1 MKSMNKKQIIIAAA
15 AAGVVILGIAGSM
28 LSSAGKKETLGY
40 YDELKEQF
48 FLENVL
54 NEGDVSYSFWS
65 GNLTVEAPEI
75 RLVAGNT
82 NGADKFLKSMMG
94 MLAGLNGNTA
104 ESGLAAWSRY
114 LITSTTGG
122 GKAGGVYL
130 KADALKVSR
139 SGDSKDGE
147 IHVQLLGLDMSNP
160 YLSQNG
166 GDVVLVSEVA
176 DEIQPRA
183 EVDQYGRVVSSNFSW
198 GSNMVARLPF
208 TGAFISG
215 ATGDIGTKVDL
226 DFTLKRSDDG
236 EGSMKFVVVHRNDG
250 SEVGRI
256 VREASFASIP
266 PLDDVQEQL
275 KAVFSG
281 FIVGAYSTSTG
292 QTVIAE
298 AVGNFARKAKVAS
311 YSLTYKGF
319 DELKDGFDEYQATT
333 QQKEFAGYCAAAGL
347 STFQNDFGAKA
358 KQHSDSECAIAQKL
372 VADGKFKEAYSFKE
386 DKSLFAGL
394 FVSKSYTL
402 ETD

>member
-1 MKSMNKKQIIIAAA
+1 MKTMNKKHILIAVA
-15 AAGVVILGIAGSM
+15 AAGIAILVGGSM
-28 LSSAGKKETLGY
+28 LSSAGKKQTLSY

-48 FLENVL
+48 YLEGVL

-65 GNLTVEAPEI
+65 GNLTVESPEI
-75 RLVAGNT
+75 RLVAAQT
-82 NGADKFLKSMMG
+82 NGAEKFLKSMMG
-94 MLAGLNGNTA
+94 LLGGKDTGAT

-114 LITSTTGG
+114 LLASTTGNG
-122 GKAGGVYL
+122 NAGGVYL

-160 YLSQNG
+160 YISHKG
-166 GDVVLVSEVA
+166 ADVVLVSEVS

-183 EVDQYGRVVSSNFSW
+183 DVDQYGRVVNSNYSW
-198 GSNMVARLPF
+198 GSNMVSRLPF

-215 ATGDIGTKVDL
+215 ATGEIGAKVDL

-250 SEVGRI
+250 SEVGRV
-256 VREASFASIP
+256 VREAQFASIP
-266 PLDDVQEQL
+266 ELDDVQEQL
-275 KAVFSG
+275 KGAFNG
-281 FIVGAYSTSTG
+281 FIMGAYSTSMG
-292 QTVIAE
+292 Q
-298 AVGNFARKAKVAS
+298 AVFADAAGNFARKSKVAS

-319 DELKDGFDEYQATT
+319 DLLKDGFEEYKAAAKRQ
-333 QQKEFAGYCAAAGL
+333 EFAGYCEETGL
-347 STFQNDFGAKA
+347 STFQNDFGAKG
-358 KQHSDSECAIAQKL
+358 KEHSDSECAIAQKL
-372 VADGKFKEAYSFKE
+372 ATDGKFEERYTFKE

-402 ETD
+402 ETN